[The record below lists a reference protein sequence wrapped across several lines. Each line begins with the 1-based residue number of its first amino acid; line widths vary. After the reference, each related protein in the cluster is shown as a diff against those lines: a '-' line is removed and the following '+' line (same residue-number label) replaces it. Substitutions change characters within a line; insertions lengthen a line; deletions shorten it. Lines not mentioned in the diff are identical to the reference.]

1 MQVPVTKNQL
11 PAVKSDTN
19 DYCLDYTWLIS
30 GVLYHGGTDLLIPEL
45 MKRGNNE
52 IYFYNVAGSAIG
64 QRSVAGVAGS
74 FDVEMFHVVVS
85 ADQADNTF
93 DFIYRFCKLSE
104 PNKGIINMSKLLRS
118 TQFQLPESDTF
129 NTDDIAD

>member
-19 DYCLDYTWLIS
+19 DYYLDYTWLIS

-52 IYFYNVAGSAIG
+52 TYFYNVAGSPIG

>member
-1 MQVPVTKNQL
+1 MQLSVAKNQL
-11 PAVKSDTN
+11 PAIKPDPGE
-19 DYCLDYTWLIS
+19 YYLDYTWLIA
-30 GVLYHGGTDLLIPEL
+30 GVLYQGGTDLLIPEL

-52 IYFYNVAGSAIG
+52 IYFYNVAGSPIG

-85 ADQADNTF
+85 ADQANNTF
-93 DFIYRFCKLSE
+93 DFIYRFCELAI
-104 PNKGIINMSKLLRS
+104 PNNGIINMSKLSRS

>member
-1 MQVPVTKNQL
+1 MQVPVAKNQL

-19 DYCLDYTWLIS
+19 DYYLDYTWLIA
-30 GVLYHGGTDLLIPEL
+30 GVLYQGGTDLLIPEL

>member
-19 DYCLDYTWLIS
+19 DYYLDYTWLIS

-104 PNKGIINMSKLLRS
+104 PNTGIINMSKLLRS

>member
-19 DYCLDYTWLIS
+19 DYYLDYTWLIA
-30 GVLYHGGTDLLIPEL
+30 GVLYQGGTDLLIPEL